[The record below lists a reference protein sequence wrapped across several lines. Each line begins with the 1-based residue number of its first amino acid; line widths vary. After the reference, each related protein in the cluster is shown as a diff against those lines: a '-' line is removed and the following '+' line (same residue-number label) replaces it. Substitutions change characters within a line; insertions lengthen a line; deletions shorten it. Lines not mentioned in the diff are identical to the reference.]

1 MTNHR
6 NRAGKHRAAQRSA
19 VAGVTLTALTA
30 LVVTTFGG
38 AGVALADPVQPG
50 VSTEGVQPGVTTE
63 GVQPGVTAP
72 PIPPAAPAPVQ
83 TWVPAPVE
91 YQQPAQPM
99 TNWNYNTNEYV
110 PPTYSNNDNYVAPID
125 YTSIHLPTQLE
136 TFTAPIQAPE
146 DKIRFGRYLADRP
159 NWISK
164 ETADKTNG
172 QTAVIEAQVTDFW
185 RSTLLIEDTEAARL
199 SASQVGGAAAGAL
212 AGATAAAIPAA
223 TVGALIGGTIGGT
236 SALTLFAPIVTP
248 IGAVPAGVVGTATG
262 AGIGAAV
269 LGVPA
274 AIGGAV
280 VGGAGGALAASAYGA
295 GDLGQPIDFEIP
307 DIDQP
312 AITEQTETTLDQWS
326 ANPPVG
332 TAAADTVRN
341 TAAAA
346 PVVDQQIRDA
356 VTSLPGGEGAVAAFD
371 QAVTDFQAN
380 TAVPGLPLGMI
391 ADAIGAGIPA

>member
-6 NRAGKHRAAQRSA
+6 NRAGTGRHRAAQRSA

-30 LVVTTFGG
+30 LVVGNAGG
-38 AGVALADPVQPG
+38 ALAAPGQPG
-50 VSTEGVQPGVTTE
+50 VTAPAQQPGVTSPSQQPGVTTE
-63 GVQPGVTAP
+63 QTAP
-72 PIPPAAPAPVQ
+72 PAAPVQ

-91 YQQPAQPM
+91 YTAQPAKPLP
-99 TNWNYNTNEYV
+99 NWDYDTNEYV
-110 PPTYSNNDNYVAPID
+110 APTYSNNDNYVAPID
-125 YTSIHLPTQLE
+125 YTTIHLPTQLD

-146 DKIRFGRYLADRP
+146 DKIRIGRYIADREA
-159 NWISK
+159 WISK
-164 ETADKTNG
+164 DTADRTNG
-172 QTAVIEAQVTDFW
+172 QTAIIEAQVTDFW
-185 RSTLLIEDTEAARL
+185 RSTGLETDQAERLAAAQL
-199 SASQVGGAAAGAL
+199 GGAAAGAL
-212 AGATAAAIPAA
+212 AGATAAGVPAA
-223 TVGALIGGTIGGT
+223 TVGALVGGTIGGT
-236 SALTLFAPIVTP
+236 SALTLFSPILTP

-295 GDLGQPIDFEIP
+295 GDLGEPIEFDIP
-307 DIDQP
+307 AIDQP
-312 AITEQTETTLDQWS
+312 AITAQTETVLDQWS
-326 ANPPVG
+326 ASPPVG

-341 TAAAA
+341 AVASA

>member
-1 MTNHR
+1 M
-6 NRAGKHRAAQRSA
+6 GKHTKQGRIVR
-19 VAGVTLTALTA
+19 VAGTTAITA
-30 LVVTTFGG
+30 AVMVAGFGG
-38 AGVALADPVQPG
+38 VANAAPTQG
-50 VSTEGVQPGVTTE
+50 GVTTAPPTQG
-63 GVQPGVTAP
+63 GVTTTAP
-72 PIPPAAPAPVQ
+72 PTQGGVTTTAPAPAPVQ

-91 YQQPAQPM
+91 YTQQPTRPLD
-99 TNWNYNTNEYV
+99 NWDYNTNEYV
-110 PPTYSNNDNYVAPID
+110 APTYSNNDNYVAPID
-125 YTSIHLPTQLE
+125 YSSIHLPTQLE

-159 NWISK
+159 NWITK
-164 ETADKTNG
+164 DTADKTNG

-185 RSTLLIEDTEAARL
+185 RSTGIDADEAERL
-199 SASQVGGAAAGAL
+199 AAAQVGGAAAGAL
-212 AGATAAAIPAA
+212 TGAAAAGVPAA
-223 TVGALIGGTIGGT
+223 TVGALVGGTIGGT
-236 SALTLFAPIVTP
+236 SAVGLFTP
-248 IGAVPAGVVGTATG
+248 ILSPIGLVPAGVVGTATG

-280 VGGAGGALAASAYGA
+280 VGGASGALAASAYGA

-307 DIDQP
+307 DVDQP
-312 AITEQTETTLDQWS
+312 AITEQTETVLDQWS
-326 ANPPVG
+326 ASPPVG

-341 TAAAA
+341 TVASA

-356 VTSLPGGEGAVAAFD
+356 VTSVPGGAGAVAAFD

>member
-1 MTNHR
+1 M
-6 NRAGKHRAAQRSA
+6 
-19 VAGVTLTALTA
+19 
-30 LVVTTFGG
+30 
-38 AGVALADPVQPG
+38 
-50 VSTEGVQPGVTTE
+50 
-63 GVQPGVTAP
+63 
-72 PIPPAAPAPVQ
+72 Q
-83 TWVPAPVE
+83 TWVPTPVE
-91 YQQPAQPM
+91 YQQPAQPLP
-99 TNWNYNTNEYV
+99 NWDYNTNQYT
-110 PPTYSNNDNYVAPID
+110 PPTNSNDNYVAPID

-159 NWISK
+159 NWIAK
-164 ETADKTNG
+164 DTADKTNG

-185 RSTLLIEDTEAARL
+185 RSTGLETDEAERL
-199 SASQVGGAAAGAL
+199 AAAQVGGGAAGAL
-212 AGATAAAIPAA
+212 AGAGSAVAIAAPIGCA
-223 TVGALIGGTIGGT
+223 VGGTIGGT
-236 SALTLFAPIVTP
+236 SALALFSPVVTP
-248 IGAVPAGVVGTATG
+248 VLTIPAGVVGTGTGCGVGALVAGGLAG
-262 AGIGAAV
+262 AGGALA
-269 LGVPA
+269 
-274 AIGGAV
+274 
-280 VGGAGGALAASAYGA
+280 GGAGGVLAASAYGA

-332 TAAADTVRN
+332 TAAADAVRN
-341 TAAAA
+341 TAAAV
-346 PVVDQQIRDA
+346 PVADQQIRDA

>member
-6 NRAGKHRAAQRSA
+6 NRAGTGRHRAAQRSA
-19 VAGVTLTALTA
+19 VAGVTFTALTA
-30 LVVTTFGG
+30 LVVGNAGG
-38 AGVALADPVQPG
+38 ALAAPGQPG
-50 VSTEGVQPGVTTE
+50 VTAPAQQPGVTSPSQQPGVTTE
-63 GVQPGVTAP
+63 QTAP
-72 PIPPAAPAPVQ
+72 PAPVQ

-91 YQQPAQPM
+91 YQQPAQPLPNWDYE
-99 TNWNYNTNEYV
+99 TNQYT
-110 PPTYSNNDNYVAPID
+110 PPANSNDNYVAPID
-125 YTSIHLPTQLE
+125 YTTIHLPTQLE

-146 DKIRFGRYLADRP
+146 DKIRFGRYIADRP

-185 RSTLLIEDTEAARL
+185 RSTLIIEDTEAARL
-199 SASQVGGAAAGAL
+199 AASQVGGGAAGAL
-212 AGATAAAIPAA
+212 AGAGTAVAIAAPIGCA
-223 TVGALIGGTIGGT
+223 VGGTIGGT
-236 SALTLFAPIVTP
+236 SALALFSPVVTP
-248 IGAVPAGVVGTATG
+248 VLTIPAGVVGTGTGCGVGALVAGGVAG
-262 AGIGAAV
+262 AGGALA
-269 LGVPA
+269 
-274 AIGGAV
+274 
-280 VGGAGGALAASAYGA
+280 GGAGGVLAASAYGA
-295 GDLGQPIDFEIP
+295 GDLGQPVEFEIP
-307 DIDQP
+307 DVDQP

-326 ANPPVG
+326 ASPPVG

-341 TAAAA
+341 AVASA